1 MAEFIAK
8 LGLDAKEFVSGM
20 EAAAQKTGGVSS
32 GLASV
37 AAEAN
42 KAGQA
47 MQQAGNNGGLFDNL
61 KSKVSSLGASFGSL
75 GSSALSIFG
84 GGALVAGLGGI
95 GAAFGEILNGAR
107 EADDAADSLAISLAK
122 AGLSGAELEA
132 EQKRLGAVAKQT
144 ANDFA
149 IPTTEVAKLQAKITG
164 FSGATGDQLDEL
176 TQFSLGAANALQMP
190 AESVAKLLGKAA
202 DPEGTAKLKSL
213 GIQFDKNATAAEKM
227 EIIQRKLGPSI
238 QATKDSTQDAIGT
251 FDRISNSIK
260 EFTITL
266 ASGLFDV
273 IGQILNALS
282 PFVTAFQSAFS
293 GMGGGLD
300 GFLSSLKST
309 VADVVSFISPVINFL
324 ADKVAGGLLLAFTIV
339 KTQVGIAF
347 NVVKSIFTSIYDA
360 IRPLI
365 DQFTG
370 LGASTFSF
378 SNVVKQIVPII
389 EDFGGVMGQLG
400 KIVVDIVLV
409 PMKMIFQVFA
419 SGIGFVRSL
428 FSSTNELTGATEK
441 SGEAADKSGGF
452 FQRVHEIMV
461 GLQGVLGGVSSAFR
475 FLTAQVGQ
483 LFQAITTLNFGRIKD
498 IITETIAG
506 TSTAFDKGYND
517 AIQANSKILAAAK
530 GLEEEVVKLGA
541 EKDKN
546 VKAQLKKSIE
556 ERQSAL
562 SKQLEEE
569 RKAYKISVADAQ
581 AARTI
586 IDNLFA
592 GAKGRNASAA
602 ADAQG
607 AAADAEDA
615 AEKADK
621 ASKQLVDTKQ
631 KELQLAVANLV
642 VEQQKTENAIKQQA
656 IDENRNLTDKERET
670 ILRSQLKL
678 NNDIEQATRRVM
690 EVTGQG
696 ADIQIGLELT
706 AGVRDDLKLKLLG
719 DLGRLSE
726 EKIKIGSDL
735 VKLSDEQKKELSEA
749 IKKAAA
755 DIKDD
760 VKDALTFKTFIE
772 NPLDAF
778 GQITSAIQQLRD
790 KANEAAAI
798 GDAKLNE
805 TLLSQA
811 EDLQSKLDGLLKD
824 QKTKQAE
831 EDKKKAAETAQA
843 QAQRRSD
850 IEKLFIR
857 KIEEEKIASNKR
869 VAENTEML
877 NALKKEED
885 ALTASLKNRELS
897 YEEFSAKLVDIE
909 ARRAAAQATIQE
921 EQTSAFSQTMNGALA
936 ATNEVLASE
945 LAKMS
950 AGFDAEFTKQA
961 EAGTVSLETLGSAA
975 AAQFGA
981 MVISGQS
988 AGNALKDVSANVVGK
1003 LIDMYVAPVILSTL
1017 SFLGPFALPVAI
1029 ALVASAKSLFA
1040 SAVAGFQDG
1049 GYTGDGG
1056 PSQIAGVVHGQE
1068 FVHTADVTR
1077 KHRGLFEHLHK
1088 GGELSSWMVTTAG
1101 ALQAPAVAAPQLNT
1115 YGIESRL
1122 DRLEMAINR
1131 GNRKFE
1137 SMRAVQMT
1145 VEHDPTLTIKA
1156 QSRNLEIRSAR
1167 S

>member
-8 LGLDAKEFVSGM
+8 LGLDASGFVSGM

-61 KSKVSSLGASFGSL
+61 KSKVSSLGASFGGL

-202 DPEGTAKLKSL
+202 DPESTAKLKSL

-273 IGQILNALS
+273 IGQILGALS

-378 SNVVKQIVPII
+378 SDVVKQIVPII

-419 SGIGFVRSL
+419 SGVGFVRSL

-483 LFQAITTLNFGRIKD
+483 LFNAITTLNFGRIKD

-530 GLEEEVVKLGA
+530 ALEEEVVKLGA

-546 VKAQLKKSIE
+546 VKAQLRKGIE
-556 ERQSAL
+556 ERQVAL

-569 RKAYKISVADAQ
+569 RKANKISVADAQ
-581 AARTI
+581 VARTI
-586 IDNLFA
+586 IDNLFNRP
-592 GAKGRNASAA
+592 KGKPVG
-602 ADAQG
+602 DKPTG
-607 AAADAEDA
+607 DPEE
-615 AEKADK
+615 AEKASKKLVD
-621 ASKQLVDTKQ
+621 SKQDELALEIATLTTKQ
-631 KELQLAVANLV
+631 QSY
-642 VEQQKTENAIKQQA
+642 ENSKKQEAISQ
-656 IDENRNLTDKERET
+656 NRNLTEKERKD
-670 ILRSQLKL
+670 ILNSQLEL
-678 NNDIEQATRRVM
+678 NDKIYEATRRIMDVSG
-690 EVTGQG
+690 EG
-696 ADIQIGLELT
+696 ADIKVNLPLTQNVAQELRT
-706 AGVRDDLKLKLLG
+706 KLLG
-719 DLGRLSE
+719 EFAKLSD

-735 VKLSDEQKKELSEA
+735 VKLSEEQKKELSES
-749 IKKAAA
+749 IKKAASE
-755 DIKDD
+755 IKDNL
-760 VKDALTFKTFIE
+760 KDALTFKTFVE
-772 NPLDAF
+772 NPLQAF
-778 GQITSAIQQLRD
+778 GQISSAIQQLRD
-790 KANEAAAI
+790 RANEAAAI
-798 GDAKLNE
+798 GDTKLNE

-811 EDLQSKLDGLLKD
+811 DDLQSKLDTLLRD
-824 QKTKQAE
+824 SKTKQVE
-831 EDKKKAAETAQA
+831 EDKKRAAEAAQA

-869 VAENTEML
+869 IANNTEL
-877 NALKKEED
+877 LDSLKREEA
-885 ALTASLKNRELS
+885 ALTESLRKREIG
-897 YEEFSAKLVDIE
+897 YQEFSSKLVDIE
-909 ARRAAAQATIQE
+909 ARRAAAQATIQKE
-921 EQTSAFSQTMNGALA
+921 STSAFSQTMNGALA

-961 EAGTVSLETLGSAA
+961 EAGTVSLEALGGAA

-981 MVISGQS
+981 MVVSGQS
-988 AGNALKDVSANVVGK
+988 AGDALKDVSATVVGK
-1003 LIDMYVAPVILSTL
+1003 LIDMYVAPVILSTI
-1017 SFLGPFALPVAI
+1017 SFLGPLALPVAT

-1049 GYTGDGG
+1049 GYTGDAGA
-1056 PSQIAGVVHGQE
+1056 SDIAGVVHGQE

-1145 VEHDPTLTIKA
+1145 VEHDPSLTIKA